1 MSADAMSSLLSAP
14 AYPSADTSLPQLW
27 SPRRSLFG
35 DVVLVVFLLAQ
46 CFDGVFTYVGVMS
59 FGIGIEANPIIST
72 LMVHLG
78 HGTALMS
85 AKIVA
90 AVLGIGLHL
99 RQVHSAVALLAVF
112 YIAAA
117 ILPWTVLLFF

>member
-1 MSADAMSSLLSAP
+1 MSSLVSAP

-27 SPRRSLFG
+27 SRRRSLFG